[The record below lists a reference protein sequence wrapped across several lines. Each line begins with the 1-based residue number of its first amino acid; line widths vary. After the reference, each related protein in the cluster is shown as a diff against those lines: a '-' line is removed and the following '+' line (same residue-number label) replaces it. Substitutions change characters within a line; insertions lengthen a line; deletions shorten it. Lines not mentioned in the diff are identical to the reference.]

1 MSQNSYS
8 INKAA
13 AFAGMLADLGFTFK
27 EGRPG
32 IGNIN
37 FGQGLVSG
45 NVRANSTKAPK
56 RNTATLTGSGALIT
70 ANVVNGTVNGV
81 ALTATTFATD
91 HATTMALIAAKIDA
105 LLLTLG
111 IVSVTTVSGN
121 NLITVAQDAN
131 VLFASFVVTAGSSQ
145 ITYAATYTTADF
157 FRGIAVHEHKMPRAD
172 GTLGW
177 EDKDSVP
184 VLRKGRIWVTVKG
197 AVVENDTAYVDLADS
212 GFEGLFTA
220 TSTGNIA
227 TGGKFITAAADGALA
242 MVEINLP

>member
-1 MSQNSYS
+1 MSQTSYS

-13 AFAGMLADLGFTFK
+13 AFAGMLADLGFTYK
-27 EGRPG
+27 ESRGAV
-32 IGNIN
+32 GNIG
-37 FGQGLVSG
+37 FGQGLVNG
-45 NVRANSTKAPK
+45 NVRANTAKAPK
-56 RNTATLTGSGALIT
+56 RNTATLTGSGPLVT

-91 HATTMALIAAKIDA
+91 HATTMAVIAAKIDA

-111 IVSVTTVSGN
+111 ITAVTTVSTN
-121 NLITVAQDAN
+121 NLITVAQDGS
-131 VLFASFVVTAGSSQ
+131 VLFASFVVTAGSGQ

-177 EDKDSVP
+177 EDKDAVP
-184 VLRKGRIWVTVKG
+184 ILRKGRIWVTVYG
-197 AVVENDTAYVDLADS
+197 AVVENDTAYVVLATS
-212 GFEGLFTA
+212 GYEGLFTA

-227 TGGKFITAAADGALA
+227 TGGKFITAAADGGLA
-242 MVEINLP
+242 IVEINIP